1 VTADDHSTPTDP
13 QLEPDVVRRMRAVRL
28 LCLDV
33 DGVLTDGALYF
44 TEGGREIKTFS
55 SQDGHALKMLRS
67 TGVGTAIITGRS
79 TRLVARRARE
89 LGIDHLY
96 QGARDKRV
104 AFEALLERTGL
115 EATAV
120 AHVGDDIPDLPI
132 LTRAGLSVAP
142 ANLNPA
148 IRPFVHHVTLA
159 AGGGGAVRELCEQ
172 IMRVQGTWETA
183 LAPYL

>member
-1 VTADDHSTPTDP
+1 MA
-13 QLEPDVVRRMRAVRL
+13 AVRL

-44 TEGGREIKTFS
+44 TETGREIKTFS
-55 SQDGHALKMLRS
+55 SQDGHALKMLAS
-67 TGVGTAIITGRS
+67 TGVATAIITGRA

-104 AFEALLERTGL
+104 AFDALLARTGL
-115 EATAV
+115 DASMV

-132 LTRAGLSVAP
+132 LVRAGLAVAP
-142 ANLNPA
+142 GNLNPA
-148 IRPFVHHVTLA
+148 IRPYVHHVTTA
-159 AGGGGAVRELCEQ
+159 AGGAGAVRELCEL
-172 IMRVQGTWETA
+172 IMRVQGTWDAA